1 MYNKSYNDRPSGGKR
16 DWNKPQSRGSWKQ
29 DSFARGSGPTRG
41 PSFDAVCSGCGKDCK
56 VPFRPN
62 GSKPVYCTN
71 CFKREGNTPNPS
83 FSGGNS
89 SSRPSFRD
97 AREQRSA
104 PPSGGSDSRELQEQL
119 RVINSKLDAILRA
132 MDV

>member
-1 MYNKSYNDRPSGGKR
+1 MYKSYNDRPSGGKR

-41 PSFDAVCSGCGKDCK
+41 PAFDAVCSGCGKDCK

-71 CFKREGNTPNPS
+71 CFKREGNTTNRT
-83 FSGGNS
+83 FNGGS
-89 SSRPSFRD
+89 SYSKPSFRD

-104 PPSGGSDSRELQEQL
+104 PPSAGGDSRELQEQL